1 MNKLHSLLSDYPVIL
16 ADGAM
21 GTMLFEAGLEFGDA
35 PEMWNLLHPERVRA
49 VHRQHLAAGAQLL
62 LTNTFGGNGFRL
74 KLHNFQDRVVALNR
88 AAAENLRAEID
99 EAGITAVAAGDIGP
113 TGEILAPL
121 GEMVYEEAVAAFAEQ
136 AGALIAGGVDAIW
149 IETMSSL
156 EEVEAAVAGVRQV
169 SADVPIITTM
179 TFDTHGRTMMG
190 VRPEQAAR
198 ALQGFGAVAV
208 GGNCGNGPEEILA
221 VIEKMHA
228 TLPEAVLVAKA
239 NAGIPTLVEG
249 KAVYGASPQDMAR
262 YATAVAAAGA
272 RIIGGCC
279 GNSPAHLRAMAA
291 ALGRERGLGD

>member
-49 VHRQHLAAGAQLL
+49 VHRRHLEAGAQIL
-62 LTNTFGGNGFRL
+62 LTNTFGGNRFRL
-74 KLHNFQDRVVALNR
+74 KLHNLQDRVVALNR
-88 AAAENLRAEID
+88 AAAENLRAAID
-99 EAGITAVAAGDIGP
+99 EAGVTAVAAGDIGP

-121 GEMVYEEAVAAFAEQ
+121 GDMAYEEAVAAFAEQ

-198 ALQGFGAVAV
+198 ALQGLGAVAV

-249 KAVYGASPQDMAR
+249 KAVYGASPEDMAR

-279 GNSPAHLRAMAA
+279 GNSPAHLHAMAA